1 MHLLHVVCFAAM
13 NVGGEPASGDGQ
25 FEANPLSAALPK
37 FSLGGDRELFLLQ
50 DANTTTQ
57 FEAAMA
63 PRRKKQRLSEEGADK
78 PAVESEEVALDHS
91 KSEQST
97 PAADKSKQ
105 SKRSLFVRSLP
116 ASTTTDDLTEH
127 FSQSFPIKH
136 AVAVI
141 DRETKQ
147 CKGYGFVTFAEA
159 DDALKAAEELNGS
172 VINGA
177 KIKVELAEPR
187 QRGEGGADEPKLA
200 TPKRTRP
207 GQPEDQGQPPKLIVR
222 NLPWSVDTVEKL
234 SKLFLSYGKIIH
246 AAVPKNPQ
254 GRMLGYGIVIVR
266 GRKNAEKALAGV
278 NGKEVDGRTL
288 AVDWAVDKE
297 TWQKVHKAEVVQ
309 EGEKALQELEPANES
324 GDQNDDEPQS
334 EVDEDINADE
344 GHFSEN
350 DEDIVMNGAEEEDG
364 EEEEEDEP
372 EEEEPVKRRTTN
384 NDTTLFIRN
393 LPFTC
398 GDEDLQEHFEQF
410 GAVRYA
416 RIVMDQATERPRG
429 TGFVCFFNQSD
440 ADECLKAAP
449 RAIVAPKSKK
459 DTAAG
464 HSVLQNEFTDP
475 SGDYTMD
482 GRVLQ
487 ITRAVEKSE
496 ATRLTAEGT
505 AQRNTRDRDKR
516 RLYLLSEGTI
526 PSNTPLYQTLSPS
539 EIAMREASS
548 KQRKALIESNPSLHI
563 SLTRLSV
570 RNIPRTLTTKDLKAL
585 AREGVV
591 GFAKDVKAGT
601 RQRLSKEE
609 TARGGEEM
617 KNAEKERKA
626 AGKGIVQQAKI
637 VYEGQEGSKVAEGA
651 GRSRGY
657 GFIEY
662 HTHRNALMGLRWLNG
677 HSVDYQATKQKGK
690 KPSKEDV
697 QERKKRLIV
706 EFAIENAQV
715 VARRSEREMKS
726 RDKTKTIGKANK
738 GAVDGGANGTES
750 KSGKRKRGDAPKSAE
765 DEELAKRQ
773 KIIGTKRM
781 RKARK
786 AGTK

>member
-1 MHLLHVVCFAAM
+1 
-13 NVGGEPASGDGQ
+13 VGGVEGTGLGVRAFRNSGSRRRFSCFGVKWI
-25 FEANPLSAALPK
+25 FCAKLELHHNSILS
-37 FSLGGDRELFLLQ
+37 
-50 DANTTTQ
+50 TI
-57 FEAAMA
+57 MA
-63 PRRKKQRLSEEGADK
+63 PRRKRQRLSEEGEEK
-78 PAVESEEVALDHS
+78 PIVEPTEVTLDHT
-91 KSEQST
+91 KAEQT
-97 PAADKSKQ
+97 PSADKSKQ

-116 ASTTTDDLTEH
+116 ATTTTDDLTDH

-141 DRETKQ
+141 DKETKQ

-159 DDALKAAEELNGS
+159 EDALKAVKELNGS
-172 VINGA
+172 IINGA

-187 QRGEGGADEPKLA
+187 QRGEGGVDESKPA
-200 TPKRTRP
+200 AAKRTRP
-207 GQPEDQGQPPKLIVR
+207 GQPAQEGQPPKLIVR

-297 TWQKVHKAEVVQ
+297 TWQKVHKAEVVE
-309 EGEKALQELEPANES
+309 EGEKALQEVTPSKKEAK
-324 GDQNDDEPQS
+324 DDDDDQS
-334 EVDEDINADE
+334 ESEADEDINADE
-344 GHFSEN
+344 GHFSEE
-350 DEDIVMNGAEEEDG
+350 DEDIIMDGGKAEDDEDLD
-364 EEEEEDEP
+364 EDENELEP
-372 EEEEPVKRRTTN
+372 EEPVKHRTTN

-398 GDEDLQEHFEQF
+398 GDEDLQEQFEQF

-429 TGFVCFFNQSD
+429 TGFVCFYNQAD

-449 RAIVAPKSKK
+449 RAVLPPKSKRDKK
-459 DTAAG
+459 DSAVG
-464 HSVLQNEFTDP
+464 HSVLQNAEFVDP

-487 ITRAVEKSE
+487 ITKAVEKSE

-526 PSNTPLYQTLSPS
+526 PSNAPLYQTLSPS
-539 EIAMREASS
+539 EIAMREAST

-570 RNIPRTLTTKDLKAL
+570 RNIPRTLDTKDLKLL
-585 AREGVV
+585 AREAVV

-601 RQRLSKEE
+601 RERLSKEE
-609 TARGGEEM
+609 IARGGEEM

-677 HSVDYQATKQKGK
+677 HSVDYQATDKKSK
-690 KPSKEDV
+690 KPTKEDV

-715 VARRSEREMKS
+715 VARRQEREVKS
-726 RDKTKTIGKANK
+726 RERAKTVGKGK
-738 GAVDGGANGTES
+738 DSTGDGTDS
-750 KSGKRKRGDAPKSAE
+750 KKRKREAPKTAE
-765 DEELAKRQ
+765 EEELAKRQ
-773 KIIGTKRM
+773 KIIGRKRM
-781 RKARK
+781 RKNRK
-786 AGTK
+786 MGAK

>member
-1 MHLLHVVCFAAM
+1 
-13 NVGGEPASGDGQ
+13 
-25 FEANPLSAALPK
+25 
-37 FSLGGDRELFLLQ
+37 
-50 DANTTTQ
+50 
-57 FEAAMA
+57 MA
-63 PRRKKQRLSEEGADK
+63 PRRKRQRLSEEGEDRAIIT
-78 PAVESEEVALDHS
+78 PEEATLDHT
-91 KSEQST
+91 KSEQT
-97 PAADKSKQ
+97 LPADKSKQ
-105 SKRSLFVRSLP
+105 AKRSLFVRSLP
-116 ASTTTDDLTEH
+116 ATTTTDDLTEH

-159 DDALKAAEELNGS
+159 EDAAKAAEELNGS

-187 QRGEGGADEPKLA
+187 HRGEGGPDEAKP
-200 TPKRTRP
+200 TVPKRARP
-207 GQPEDQGQPPKLIVR
+207 GQPVDQGQPPKLIVR

-266 GRKNAEKALAGV
+266 GRKNAEKALANV

-297 TWQKVHKAEVVQ
+297 TWQKVTKAEVVE
-309 EGEKALQELEPANES
+309 EGEKALQELEPAEKKKDS
-324 GDQNDDEPQS
+324 VEVDDESDS
-334 EVDEDINADE
+334 EMDEDINANE
-344 GHFSEN
+344 GHFSED
-350 DEDIVMNGAEEEDG
+350 DEDVIMDGDEDEG
-364 EEEEEDEP
+364 EEELEEDEV
-372 EEEEPVKRRTTN
+372 EEEEKPVKRKTTN
-384 NDTTLFIRN
+384 NDSTLFIRN

-429 TGFVCFFNQSD
+429 TGFVCFFNQAD
-440 ADECLKAAP
+440 ADACLKAAP
-449 RAIVAPKSKK
+449 RAVVAPKHKK

-496 ATRLTAEGT
+496 ATRLAAEGT
-505 AQRNTRDRDKR
+505 AQRNSRDRDKR

-601 RQRLSKEE
+601 RTRLSKEE
-609 TARGGEEM
+609 IARGGDAM
-617 KNAEKERKA
+617 KEAEKERKA
-626 AGKGIVQQAKI
+626 GGKGIVQQAKI
-637 VYEGQEGSKVAEGA
+637 VYEGAEGGKVAEGA

-677 HSVDYQATKQKGK
+677 HSVDYQATEKKGK
-690 KPSKEDV
+690 KASKEDV
-697 QERKKRLIV
+697 LERKKRLIV
-706 EFAIENAQV
+706 EFAIENANV
-715 VARRSEREMKS
+715 VARRSEREVKAKD
-726 RDKTKTIGKANK
+726 RAKVAGKGK
-738 GAVDGGANGTES
+738 GDDGGAGDSTG

-765 DEELAKRQ
+765 EEELAKRQ
-773 KIIGTKRM
+773 KIIGRKRM

-786 AGTK
+786 AAGGSK